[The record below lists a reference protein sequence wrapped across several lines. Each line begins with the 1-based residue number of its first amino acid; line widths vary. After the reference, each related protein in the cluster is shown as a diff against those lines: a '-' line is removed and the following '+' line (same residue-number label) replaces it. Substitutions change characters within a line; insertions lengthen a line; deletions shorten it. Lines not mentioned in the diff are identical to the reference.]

1 MTVAMRFVAK
11 LARDQR
17 GSVAIETA
25 IVTPVLI
32 LMSLGAFQASGV
44 VARQQELQS
53 GAAEA
58 AEIALAKTPTTE
70 QARTTLRDIV
80 RTSLGLADSQVSV
93 TNLFR
98 CGMDDAHV
106 DLQSDCITGD
116 PVATYIRIDVSDTYV
131 PEWTH
136 LGIGGPIELNVVRT
150 VQIS

>member
-1 MTVAMRFVAK
+1 MMSFIRELVC
-11 LARDQR
+11 DQQ

-32 LMSLGAFQASGV
+32 LMSLGAFQASAV

-70 QARTTLRDIV
+70 QARTTLREIV
-80 RTSLGLADSQVSV
+80 RTSLGLADGQVSV

-98 CGMDDAHV
+98 CGIDDAHV
-106 DLQSDCITGD
+106 ELQSDCVSGD

-136 LGIGGPIELNVVRT
+136 LGIGGPVKLNVIRT